1 MHGKSGSFAMQNS
14 RFRNAKP
21 KLPFFVGSI
30 FTKMG
35 DLFET
40 ARKKHWK
47 LQWRILELR
56 CKNFKTAMQGFL
68 GCHKKIR
75 LVCFTAYEPHRT
87 KNII

>member
-1 MHGKSGSFAMQNS
+1 MHGKSGCFASQNS

-47 LQWRILELR
+47 LQWRILKLR
-56 CKNFKTAMQGFL
+56 YKRFETAMQE
-68 GCHKKIR
+68 I
-75 LVCFTAYEPHRT
+75 
-87 KNII
+87 

>member
-1 MHGKSGSFAMQNS
+1 MHGKSGCFASQNS
-14 RFRNAKP
+14 RFRTIKP
-21 KLPFFVGSI
+21 KLPFSFGTI

-56 CKNFKTAMQGFL
+56 YKNFKTAMQEF
-68 GCHKKIR
+68 
-75 LVCFTAYEPHRT
+75 
-87 KNII
+87 